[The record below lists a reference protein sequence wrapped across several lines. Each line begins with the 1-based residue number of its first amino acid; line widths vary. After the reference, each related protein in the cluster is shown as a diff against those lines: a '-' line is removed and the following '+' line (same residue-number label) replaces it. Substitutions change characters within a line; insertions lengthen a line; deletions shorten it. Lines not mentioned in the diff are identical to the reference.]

1 MSLVESAKIGKRRH
15 VMPKVKRQEDIVRAH
30 LELNGTITSMEA
42 FERYHITRLAGII
55 YRLRKTMDIETI
67 TLHGHDQYGVYTQ
80 YAEYKLEE
88 PLPTDIGNDS
98 KGGDNVTD
106 STSEITT

>member
-1 MSLVESAKIGKRRH
+1 
-15 VMPKVKRQEDIVRAH
+15 MPKLKRQEDIVRAH

-67 TLHGHDQYGVYTQ
+67 TLHGHDQYGNYCQ
-80 YAEYKLEE
+80 YAMYSLKKEPHGIATTARLTGDEYEDIFSSDDIT
-88 PLPTDIGNDS
+88 LPF
-98 KGGDNVTD
+98 
-106 STSEITT
+106 